1 MYMYIFAP
9 FYVQCSMYEYIG
21 PRWMS
26 EGIYT
31 LSTEF
36 KWHLPE
42 VTCDQ
47 LFKRFKGR
55 GV

>member
-1 MYMYIFAP
+1 M
-9 FYVQCSMYEYIG
+9 YIG

-26 EGIYT
+26 EDYIHICT